1 MNFAPAKTQNT
12 IATMIAFRWALSSV
26 LLTIVVSSSRLIV
39 NTLAFNPSITLPAI
53 SRGTSQRIIKSYARK
68 RRRTEADDSIIID
81 DTDDDDDYD
90 KLEGNSDNKN
100 DSTNKSTMSINA
112 TNNDEDTL
120 IPTKPPRRT
129 TLSGGPTLI
138 FEMARRMLVWDDEL
152 YDNSGTMLNDASSS
166 ISSPSKQRVTTSS
179 YTSQRFTS
187 FPPTSTSAVPSSY
200 TNPLSTP
207 VPKWR
212 PTNIRRQSV
221 SDINPAFRTSSPIMT
236 SAGYLGILRR
246 NSRKKNKPS
255 MWKHC
260 LRVYNKMAELESI
273 ADGGGEGGSIASI
286 TNASGGASLY
296 TSMEEGVVKHGSI
309 PGVGSFLGS
318 LSLPAPPSPPSAQ
331 VVSSSA
337 ISGSNVV
344 VSDGTNRKKK
354 RIRRTTSHHE
364 AALVA
369 ASKLGMWEEALRIY
383 RSVEQQQGGGITDNM
398 ILSVIGACVR
408 RSSIK
413 YATINDEN
421 NSYVVGVGDDNRSPG
436 RRSGSMRTL
445 TVEERR
451 RPLDAARRILLSLEE
466 RHDIPLVARHVNP
479 LASAYNRLRLHNE
492 ASSLINDNLQDRI
505 PPPPILPSLPSKS
518 GRWKEKLREHEE
530 DRAIDTNPDFE
541 AVQLAEWTDDDL
553 DEVKDDEDDIDAEVE
568 IKAPNVDD
576 DGYDGDDMETQLNIH
591 ELKAKDRASYS
602 LLVQGAVMEG
612 DWTSAIEELRRMTNV
627 GLHPNSRNLN
637 SWNEVLERGCRPSGN
652 VRRK

>member
-1 MNFAPAKTQNT
+1 
-12 IATMIAFRWALSSV
+12 MIAFRWALSASV
-26 LLTIVVSSSRLIV
+26 LLLTIVVVSSSRLIIY
-39 NTLAFNPSITLPAI
+39 AFTFAPSIIVPAI
-53 SRGTSQRIIKSYARK
+53 SRGAQRSVSTSHARK

-81 DTDDDDDYD
+81 DTDDDDDDYD

-166 ISSPSKQRVTTSS
+166 ISSPSKQRVTISS

-286 TNASGGASLY
+286 TTTSGGASLY
-296 TSMEEGVVKHGSI
+296 TSMEEGVVKHGRI
-309 PGVGSFLGS
+309 PGVGSYLGS
-318 LSLPAPPSPPSAQ
+318 LSLPAPPPPPSAQ
-331 VVSSSA
+331 VFSSSA

-413 YATINDEN
+413 YATISDEN
-421 NSYVVGVGDDNRSPG
+421 NSNVVGGGDYNRSPG

-492 ASSLINDNLQDRI
+492 AYSLINDNLQDRI

-518 GRWKEKLREHEE
+518 GRWKEKLREQEE

-568 IKAPNVDD
+568 ITSVDDD

-637 SWNEVLERGCRPSGN
+637 SWNEVLSMRSLRA
-652 VRRK
+652 